1 MVVAAVGGGKGK
13 DRRAYYFFKTASQNS
28 QVAQHAGNDVSMSDR
43 TYCTIKN
50 LNWRGGGSIFVFKT
64 ASQNSQAA
72 QHAGNDVSMSDRTC
86 CTLICE
92 RSMVWRP

>member
-50 LNWRGGGSIFVFKT
+50 LNWRGGVAYLFSRLRHRIVRPP
-64 ASQNSQAA
+64 
-72 QHAGNDVSMSDRTC
+72 SMLVTTS
-86 CTLICE
+86 L
-92 RSMVWRP
+92 